1 MMRVR
6 SSTPAFV
13 ALALALCAAGC
24 NKDKPKPAD
33 EHKVE
38 GEPVPSGL
46 VFNDFLPN
54 SGTAA
59 VGVRDAGGD
68 GGLGT
73 VAAGGAGGEEPPPE
87 APGGEA
93 DKLAVKV
100 TEPGAEPR
108 AVRKYTFVANK
119 VDKRIISVTQSMTE
133 SAGGQSMPPREITQ
147 KIHLDLTVKQVK
159 PTGATFE
166 AKVTKV
172 EVPGAPPQLVP
183 VLASMNGVK
192 GTFDVTSSGEV
203 GEVSFLPTQALQ
215 ANAQLAQQVL
225 EGLSQS
231 IQLLLAPLPTTAV
244 GVGAKWEIATKTEAE
259 QGAKRF
265 TLKEVSNESGVVES
279 DIEIKVPRRAAQAQ
293 RGGPPMFVEVDG
305 RGHYKQELRFNQT
318 SPKADGELTVNQKIE
333 VNDPKAGGKQT
344 VIQSTKA
351 KQLIESPAK

>member
-1 MMRVR
+1 MMRLR
-6 SSTPAFV
+6 SSTVAFV
-13 ALALALCAAGC
+13 VLALTLAASGC
-24 NKDKPKPAD
+24 NKDKPKPAE
-33 EHKVE
+33 EHKSE

-46 VFNDFLPN
+46 VFNDFLPS
-54 SGTAA
+54 SGNAA

-68 GGLGT
+68 GGLAA
-73 VAAGGAGGEEPPPE
+73 VASGGEEPPAE
-87 APGGEA
+87 AAGEGGE
-93 DKLAVKV
+93 KLAVKV

-119 VDKRIISVTQSMTE
+119 VDKRVISVTQSMTE
-133 SAGGQSMPPREITQ
+133 SAGGQSMPAREMTQ

-166 AKVTKV
+166 AKVTKL
-172 EVPGAPPQLVP
+172 ELPGAPPQIAP
-183 VLASMNGVK
+183 MLAAMNGVK
-192 GTFDVTSSGEV
+192 GTFEVTSAGEV
-203 GEVSFLPTQALQ
+203 GEVSFVPTQALQ
-215 ANAQLAQQVL
+215 ANAQLAQQLL

-231 IQLLLAPLPTTAV
+231 IQLLLAPLPSTPV
-244 GVGAKWEIATKTEAE
+244 GLGAKWEIATKSEAE

-265 TLKEVSNESGVVES
+265 TLKEVSAENAVIES

-305 RGHYKQELRFNQT
+305 RGRYTQQVRFNQT
-318 SPKADGELTVNQKIE
+318 SPKAEGELTVNQKIE